1 MERIAS
7 AVAAEEPFLL
17 EAFLPYQ
24 LSVAANR
31 ISRLFARRY
40 SRTFGLSIAE
50 WRVMAVVGQF
60 GAITASVVA
69 ERTEMDKVKVSR
81 ATTGLLARGL
91 LEQGPDPADGRARLL
106 RLTAQGAAVHAA
118 IVKLARELAGQLEEG
133 LTPEALRALQ
143 GALERL
149 AGHARRL
156 EEAEPP
162 GPPLAPPDP

>member
-1 MERIAS
+1 MMSKMKVER
-7 AVAAEEPFLL
+7 
-17 EAFLPYQ
+17 
-24 LSVAANR
+24 
-31 ISRLFARRY
+31 
-40 SRTFGLSIAE
+40 T
-50 WRVMAVVGQF
+50 F

-91 LEQGPDPADGRARLL
+91 LEQGPDPADGRARRL
-106 RLTAQGAAVHAA
+106 RLTVEGAAVHAA

-133 LTPEALRALQ
+133 LAPAELTALQ

-162 GPPLAPPDP
+162 GTPPAPPEP